1 MGARRWA
8 RRLVLGAIIEVYVIR
23 RAWTKAVPV
32 GIRESKGSDRQEVE
46 SRVDSLTFLY
56 NVAVC
61 CDRKRL
67 WSQRHKSNADSLFL
81 LCNLEKSLNQ

>member
-8 RRLVLGAIIEVYVIR
+8 RRPVLGAITEVYVIM

-32 GIRESKGSDRQEVE
+32 GIRESKGSNRQEVE
-46 SRVDSLTFLY
+46 SRVDSLTFHY
-56 NVAVC
+56 NVAGC

-67 WSQRHKSNADSLFL
+67 WNQRHKLNADSLFQ
-81 LCNLEKSLNQ
+81 LCNLEKSLNP